1 MTVTDLNPSP
11 RLLLGPGPS
20 QVHPR
25 VLRAMATPLVGHLDP
40 DFLAILADI
49 RSMLRTVFRTQNE
62 LTLAVSGTGTAAM
75 EAALSNLIEPGD
87 GMLACIQ
94 GYFGERLAEMGRR
107 YGARVERL
115 EVPWGEVQEPSAVE
129 AALARRPTKVVSL
142 VHAET
147 STGACQSDVAAIAA
161 ACHRHGALLV
171 LDVVTSLGGMPV
183 EIDAWQVDIA
193 YSAAQK
199 SLSGPPGLSP
209 ITVGPLARQ
218 AIARRTSPPPVFYF
232 DLELLGQYWG
242 DRPSYHHTAPIS
254 TAYGL
259 REALRL
265 TLEEGLEARWARHAA
280 NARRL
285 WVGLEQ
291 LDLPLLVPESR
302 RLPTLSTP
310 RLPGTFDEAPVRRR
324 LLLDYNVE
332 IAGGLGPLGGKVWRI
347 GLMGESSRPEHVL
360 TLLAAL
366 EEVLRGAPPAPRNA
380 G

>member
-1 MTVTDLNPSP
+1 MTTDLNPTS

-20 QVHPR
+20 LVHPR

-49 RSMLRTVFRTQNE
+49 RSMLRAVFRTENE

-75 EAALSNLIEPGD
+75 EAALGNLIEPAD
-87 GMLACIQ
+87 KMLACIQ

-107 YGARVERL
+107 YGAQVERL
-115 EVPWGEVQEPSAVE
+115 DVPWGEVQDPSAIE
-129 AALARRPTKVVSL
+129 AALARFPAKLVTL

-147 STGACQSDVAAIAA
+147 STGACQPDIGAIAA
-161 ACHRHGALLV
+161 ACQRHGALLV
-171 LDVVTSLGGMPV
+171 LDVVTSLGGVPV
-183 EIDAWQVDIA
+183 EIDAWQVDVA
-193 YSAAQK
+193 YGAAQK
-199 SLSGPPGLSP
+199 ALSGPPGLSP
-209 ITVGPLARQ
+209 ITVGPRARQ
-218 AIARRTSPPPVFYF
+218 AIAQRTTPPPVFYL

-242 DRPSYHHTAPIS
+242 ARPSYHHTAPIS

-265 TLEEGLEARWARHAA
+265 ALEEGLAARWGRHAA

-285 WVGLEQ
+285 WSGLEAIE
-291 LDLPLLVPESR
+291 LPLLVPEAR

-310 RLPGTFDEAPVRRR
+310 RLPGTFDEAEIRRR
-324 LLLDYNVE
+324 LLLDYNIE
-332 IAGGLGPLGGKVWRI
+332 IAGGFGPLGGKVWRI
-347 GLMGESSRPEHVL
+347 GLMGESSRPEHIL

-366 EEVLRGAPPAPRNA
+366 GEVLRATPRRRDA
-380 G
+380 D

>member
-1 MTVTDLNPSP
+1 MDRDLNPSP

-20 QVHPR
+20 LLHPR
-25 VLRAMATPLVGHLDP
+25 VLRVMATPLVGHLDP
-40 DFLAILADI
+40 DFLSILADI
-49 RSMLRTVFRTQNE
+49 RSMLRTVFQTENE

-87 GMLACIQ
+87 SMLACIQ

-107 YGARVERL
+107 YGAAVERL
-115 EVPWGEVQEPSAVE
+115 EVPWGQVQDPAAIE
-129 AALARRPTKVVSL
+129 AALARRPAKLVSL

-147 STGACQSDVAAIAA
+147 STGACQPEIAAIAA
-161 ACHRHGALLV
+161 ACHRHDALLV
-171 LDVVTSLGGMPV
+171 LDVVTSLGGLPV
-183 EIDAWQVDIA
+183 DIDAWQVDVA

-199 SLSGPPGLSP
+199 ALSGPPGLSP
-209 ITVGPLARQ
+209 ITVSPRARQ
-218 AIARRTSPPPVFYF
+218 AIARRASPPPVFYF

-265 TLEEGLEARWARHAA
+265 ALEEGLPARWARHAA

-285 WVGLEQ
+285 WDGLER
-291 LDLPLLVPESR
+291 LDLPLLVPEHQ

-310 RLPGTFDEAPVRRR
+310 RLPGTFDEAAVRRR
-324 LLLDYNVE
+324 LLLEYRIE
-332 IAGGLGPLGGKVWRI
+332 IAGGLGPLAGKIWRV
-347 GLMGESSRPEHVL
+347 GLMGESSRPEHVV
-360 TLLAAL
+360 TLLASL
-366 EEVLRGAPPAPRNA
+366 EEILRAPGA